1 MDKVIIKAGG
11 SELQYWKDIIR
22 YADLLK
28 ILALRDVKVRYKQT
42 LLGAAWGLVRPL
54 FTLIGFAFV
63 FTKIGVAN
71 TSSIPYPIIAFSGI
85 LMWAYF
91 SNSFLQISNCLV
103 ANTNLISKVYFPRI
117 IIPISAGFVVF
128 VDFLMAFVLFA
139 GLLLFYKINP
149 SAHILL
155 LPLVLFQ
162 AYILALGL
170 GLIFSS
176 LNVKYRDFG
185 QIAPFIVQFGLFI
198 CPVAY
203 SHESLNL
210 SPSWNK
216 LYNLNPVVGLI
227 DTFRWLVL
235 PEGYGAF
242 PWESFIPS
250 ALLSLLFLTIGV
262 WYFRKKE
269 NSFVDHI

>member
-11 SELQYWKDIIR
+11 SEMQYWKDIVR
-22 YADLLK
+22 YADLLR

-42 LLGAAWGLVRPL
+42 IIGAAWGLVRPL

-63 FTKIGVAN
+63 FTKISVAN
-71 TSSIPYPIIAFSGI
+71 TSSLPYPLIAFSGI
-85 LMWAYF
+85 LLWTYF
-91 SNSFLQISNCLV
+91 SNSFIQVSNCLV

-128 VDFLMAFVLFA
+128 VDFLMAFALYVI
-139 GLLLFYKINP
+139 LLFYYKISP
-149 SAHILL
+149 SAHIFL
-155 LPLVLFQ
+155 LPLVLLH
-162 AYILALGL
+162 AYILAFGL

-185 QIAPFIVQFGLFI
+185 QIAPFLVQFGLFI

-210 SPSWNK
+210 PEHWNK
-216 LYNLNPVVGLI
+216 LYNLNPVVGII
-227 DTFRWLVL
+227 DTFRWTVL
-235 PEGYGAF
+235 PAGYGPF
-242 PWESFIPS
+242 PWQSFIPS
-250 ALLSLLFLTIGV
+250 FIFSVVFLIIGV
-262 WYFRKKE
+262 YYFRKKE